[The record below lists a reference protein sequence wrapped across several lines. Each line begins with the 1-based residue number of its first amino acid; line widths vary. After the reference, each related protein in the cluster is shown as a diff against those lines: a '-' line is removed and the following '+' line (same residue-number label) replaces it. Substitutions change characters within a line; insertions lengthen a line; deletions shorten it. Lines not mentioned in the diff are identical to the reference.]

1 MQRATPSRGSPLF
14 YSNRKGVTMADAILD
29 ISIFFG
35 VQAVDWLY
43 QLPMVDEWTDPDYCH
58 QN

>member
-1 MQRATPSRGSPLF
+1 
-14 YSNRKGVTMADAILD
+14 MADAILA

-35 VQAVDWLY
+35 VEAVDWFY